1 MKQLR
6 LSHLAIV
13 IAAIGFSAVPEL
25 SHLSSN
31 IAVAQEA
38 MRPEVGKLVQS
49 ANDLLKAKKFKDA
62 LGKLQ
67 ETDRIGNKTVNESF
81 TIERMRLTI
90 ATQSGDND
98 LTIRS
103 AEGVLTANKLS
114 AKDQLQIVQVLANS
128 YYRAGNYAKAAKN
141 YERYYADGGT
151 DNSLRQYMIQA
162 YSQSGD
168 KARALKEVS
177 AEIAAAEKAG
187 RAPAL
192 ATLELYSSLA
202 SSPEAKASAIEKMV
216 AFHGKKEYWINLLNS
231 ISRNKDFSPRLSLD
245 VFRLKLAVG
254 HITKESEYSEMI
266 EVAIQEGHPSE
277 ALRVIEMGMKNGVL
291 GTGDKATR
299 HTRLKDLAKKRADEA
314 KAVQE
319 AAEKEGQAA
328 KDGNLLVKTGYIY
341 AQSGQFDKGIDLME
355 QGIKKGDLK
364 HPHDATLHLAMAYF
378 QAGKKANAIKLFKKV
393 EGKDGT
399 ADLARYWVIY
409 ANQSK

>member
-13 IAAIGFSAVPEL
+13 IASIGFAAAPEL
-25 SHLSSN
+25 VNLSSN
-31 IAVAQEA
+31 VAYAQESL
-38 MRPEVGKLVQS
+38 RPEIGKLVQS
-49 ANDLLKAKKFKDA
+49 ANDFLRAKKFKDA

-67 ETDRIGNKTVNESF
+67 EADRVGNKTVNESF

-114 AKDQLQIVQVLANS
+114 TKEQLPIIQVLANS

-141 YERYYADGGT
+141 YERYFAEGGT
-151 DNSLRQYMIQA
+151 DNSLRQYMTQA
-162 YSQSGD
+162 YAQGGD

-187 RAPAL
+187 RAPSL
-192 ATLELYSSLA
+192 SSLEMYSSLA
-202 SSPEAKASAIEKMV
+202 TTPAAKASAIEKMV
-216 AFHGKKEYWINLLNS
+216 AYHGKKEYWINLINA
-231 ISRNKDFSPRLSLD
+231 IARNKDFSPRLSLD

-277 ALRVIEMGMKNGVL
+277 ALRIIELGMKNGVL
-291 GTGDKATR
+291 GTGEKAAR
-299 HTRLKDLAKKRADEA
+299 HTRLKDLAKKRADDA
-314 KAVQE
+314 KAAQE
-319 AAEKEGQAA
+319 ASEKEGMAT

-364 HPHDATLHLAMAYF
+364 HPHDATLHLAMAYL
-378 QAGKKANAIKLFKKV
+378 QSGKKSNAVKLFKKV

-409 ANQSK
+409 VNQSK

>member
-25 SHLSSN
+25 SNLSSN
-31 IAVAQEA
+31 VAFAQEA

-151 DNSLRQYMIQA
+151 DGSLRQYMIQA

-216 AFHGKKEYWINLLNS
+216 AFHGKKEYWINLLNA

-277 ALRVIEMGMKNGVL
+277 ALKVIETGMKNGVL